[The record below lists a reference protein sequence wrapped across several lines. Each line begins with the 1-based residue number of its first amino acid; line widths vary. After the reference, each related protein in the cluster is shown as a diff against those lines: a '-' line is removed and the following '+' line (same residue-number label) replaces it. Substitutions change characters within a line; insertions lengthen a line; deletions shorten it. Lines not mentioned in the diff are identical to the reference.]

1 MAKQVQARDLGD
13 VFPAIT
19 LPSVDGSAEIDF
31 RSFRGRRLLVFSWS
45 SW

>member
-13 VFPAIT
+13 PFPPIT
-19 LPSVDGSAEIDF
+19 LPSVDRTTEIDF
-31 RSFRGRRLLVFSWS
+31 VAFRGRRLIVFSWS